1 MHTGDV
7 AGLKIC
13 RDFSFYLSMHSEC
26 DERLLARAE
35 EIGSNELEISLRRE
49 DVRIRRMVNSV
60 MGEVHRMKAFVR
72 LSALG
77 PCILFGFLKP
87 RHRIGEVVC
96 DHFARR
102 NAGMIVVVGSGS
114 ESWISLCRDG
124 RIWRARGNGLEE
136 SLERLKSSLITGECG
151 QDGTGADQVDVDG
164 LWQAYYD
171 SQYCP
176 ERKNMA
182 AFRRHMP
189 KRDLESAGLR
199 IVQNKRIATLAD
211 FRDG

>member
-7 AGLKIC
+7 AGLKLHQ
-13 RDFSFYLSMHSEC
+13 DFSFYLSMHSEC

-35 EIGSNELEISLRRE
+35 KISSNVLEISLRRE

-77 PCILFGFLKP
+77 ACILFGFLKP
-87 RHRIGEVVC
+87 RHRIGEAVC

-102 NAGMIVVVGSGS
+102 NSGMVVVVGNGS
-114 ESWISLCRDG
+114 ESWMSLCRDG

-136 SLERLKSSLITGECG
+136 SLEALKSALQIKDGG
-151 QDGTGADQVDVDG
+151 QEGAGGADVER
-164 LWQAYYD
+164 LWQAYYE

-176 ERKNMA
+176 ERKNLA
-182 AFRRHMP
+182 AFHRHMP
-189 KRDLESAGLR
+189 QRDQEAAGLR
-199 IVQNKRIATLAD
+199 IVQGKRDATLDD
-211 FRDG
+211 FHDG